1 MRSKFLTYSIAC
13 LSLMVLVV
21 YSCSEKKEETVPELG
36 TLYFPLQ
43 SGLERIYLVDS
54 LAYDNNTG
62 STIIDT
68 FQYYYKEQIGT
79 SFTNDAG
86 EVGYFISRY
95 YADTPEGNWKPTFR
109 WTAYQN
115 QLLAK
120 QVEDNQVFVKQVY
133 PLNATKNWDGNMYN
147 NIGEQRF
154 RVIAFEAPYGNY
166 ANTVLIQ
173 HQNDSNFI
181 ELIRKEERYAKG
193 IGLVYFKFD
202 SINTQVSGSR
212 GFRKRYTLIKH
223 Q

>member
-1 MRSKFLTYSIAC
+1 MQSRLLTFSIAW
-13 LSLMVLVV
+13 LSLMVLVTNA
-21 YSCSEKKEETVPELG
+21 CSEKKEEAIPELG
-36 TLYFPLQ
+36 TSYFPLR

-62 STIIDT
+62 STVIDT
-68 FQYYYKEQIGT
+68 FQYYYKEQIGAT
-79 SFTNDAG
+79 FTNDAG
-86 EVGYFISRY
+86 EKGYFISRY
-95 YADTPEGNWKPTFR
+95 YADTPDGNWSQTFR

-115 QLLAK
+115 QLLAR

-147 NIGEQRF
+147 NRGEQRF
-154 RVIAFEAPYGNY
+154 RVIAFDAPYGNY
-166 ANTVLIQ
+166 PNTVLIQ

-193 IGLVYFKFD
+193 VGLVYFKFD

-212 GFRKRYTLIKH
+212 GFRKRYTLIKY